1 MDKPTKKSFY
11 DYMSIKY
18 NVKYK
23 DKETYELLLE
33 TIEQASSN
41 DEILYGLIDLLSMSK
56 VDRLIY
62 RNSLAESGKELTPKQ
77 VDMYLSMIEY
87 ALDHVH

>member
-11 DYMSIKY
+11 DYMSTKY
-18 NVKYK
+18 NVKFK
-23 DKETYELLLE
+23 DKDTYDLLLE
-33 TIEQASSN
+33 TINQASSS
-41 DEILYGLIDLLSMSK
+41 DEILCGLIDLLGMSK

-62 RNSLAESGKELTPKQ
+62 RNSLAENGKELTPLQ
-77 VDMYLSMIEY
+77 VDMYLSMVEY

>member
-11 DYMSIKY
+11 EYMSNKHKIKFR
-18 NVKYK
+18 

-33 TIEQASSN
+33 TISQASSS
-41 DEILYGLIDLLSMSK
+41 DDVLYGLIELLGMSK

-62 RNSLAESGKELTPKQ
+62 RNSLAEAGRELTPSQ
-77 VDMYLSMIEY
+77 VDMYLSMVEY

>member
-11 DYMSIKY
+11 DYMSTKY
-18 NVKYK
+18 NVKFK
-23 DKETYELLLE
+23 DKDTYDLLLE
-33 TIEQASSN
+33 TINQASSS
-41 DEILYGLIDLLSMSK
+41 DEILYGLIDLLGMSK

-62 RNSLAESGKELTPKQ
+62 RNSLAENGKELTPLQ
-77 VDMYLSMIEY
+77 VDMYLSMVEY

>member
-11 DYMSIKY
+11 DYMSAKY
-18 NVKYK
+18 NMKFK
-23 DKETYELLLE
+23 DKDTYDLLLE
-33 TIEQASSN
+33 TINQASSS
-41 DEILYGLIDLLSMSK
+41 DEILYGLIDLLGMSK

-62 RNSLAESGKELTPKQ
+62 RNSLAENGKELTPLQ
-77 VDMYLSMIEY
+77 VDMYLSMVEY